1 MQQFTSLH
9 LTVVFIPHH
18 LLMIQLKQLADFVL
32 IEITPLEGVLD
43 YHKKLLI
50 GLLLGVG
57 NYEINYN
64 IEIRMYNFS
73 RKLVVF
79 FIIVF
84 AQSSLGTKSA
94 QIKEQ
99 NLGQNGYR
107 KYEDGLLIQ
116 WGHLTNS
123 SAGSATIW
131 FPISFHD
138 ASYQFVTTMETVSN
152 EHTLYTA
159 LPYNKSAS
167 YVNVMRKFLL
177 ADNSIT
183 VGSSTRS
190 FDWIAIGR

>member
-1 MQQFTSLH
+1 
-9 LTVVFIPHH
+9 
-18 LLMIQLKQLADFVL
+18 
-32 IEITPLEGVLD
+32 
-43 YHKKLLI
+43 
-50 GLLLGVG
+50 
-57 NYEINYN
+57 
-64 IEIRMYNFS
+64 MYNFS

-152 EHTLYTA
+152 EHTL
-159 LPYNKSAS
+159 
-167 YVNVMRKFLL
+167 
-177 ADNSIT
+177 
-183 VGSSTRS
+183 
-190 FDWIAIGR
+190 

>member
-1 MQQFTSLH
+1 
-9 LTVVFIPHH
+9 
-18 LLMIQLKQLADFVL
+18 
-32 IEITPLEGVLD
+32 
-43 YHKKLLI
+43 
-50 GLLLGVG
+50 
-57 NYEINYN
+57 
-64 IEIRMYNFS
+64 MYNFS

-138 ASYQFVTTMETVSN
+138 APHQFVTTMETVSN

-167 YVNVMRKFLL
+167 YVDVMRKFLL